1 MKRILCL
8 TLVVCNG
15 LIVMGQPGAR
25 NKADIVFMLRG
36 YENSC
41 LFCDSASFDIHAKI
55 ITKQLKELSFGK
67 ISSYDILFMGNDER
81 SPIYLQS
88 LRDIDVLQASLDGW
102 PGTKWDWLRDRTDFW
117 YVVPDE
123 YRLIIQDAI
132 NWMKS
137 NKDNLDNWGKLTE
150 AGITNYRTIQTN
162 VQRMGS
168 SAAADYLL
176 DMKMPA
182 NYDPQNYGTT
192 IVILNSQSSNSSGS
206 GASNTM
212 ASFGVLN
219 SKGEPYPTKNDG
231 NEKRLAYVVHKNST
245 DQIYQQTLYT
255 TSVHEAI
262 HNYGMGTHDQDPN
275 NDLAKEYSVMF
286 RSSLNS
292 INTLPAWN
300 RYYWTHWLPKST
312 ITKDS
317 SLVNDL
323 YGRMSP
329 ADTTEKFILEVI
341 AGDDLGRGG
350 TYRELYQGKWYTYQI
365 DAGGTLT
372 FKSAIDNEH
381 RSPGNYIAVIPETLK
396 EGQKST
402 FSIYNDGEQNYSYSW
417 KKDGQVIQNGSSNS
431 FVIKQVSYENA
442 GKYEVTISNPHGTLT
457 TAPVNV
463 KVVCGL
469 APNAPVVSNV
479 TYCIDEPSSLLTAT
493 VSPGN
498 QIAWYASNQTGGASS
513 NTAPTPITSKAG
525 TSDYYVS
532 QKSNENCESSRS
544 RITVEVTPIPNAPVV
559 SNVTY
564 CMDEPSSFLTA
575 SVSSGNQIAWYG
587 SNQTGGTS
595 SSIAPTPI
603 TSKAGTSDYYVSQ
616 KSTENCESSRSRITV
631 VINAKPAAPTLSLD
645 NQLNLVSTATQ
656 NKWYF
661 NGTLLNETAQKIKL
675 TSFGI
680 YTAVAQ
686 ENGCLSQSSES
697 FNYIVTATM
706 EYDKKSFTAYP
717 NPFQDAFQ
725 IDFNSKEVDLE
736 IYNITGSKVFSKK
749 GLKSGEAINSLDF
762 SAGEFLLL
770 LLEKGKPVHVLKIL
784 KY

>member
-402 FSIYNDGEQNYSYSW
+402 FSIYNDGKQNYSYSW

-479 TYCIDEPSSLLTAT
+479 TYCMDEPSSL
-493 VSPGN
+493 
-498 QIAWYASNQTGGASS
+498 
-513 NTAPTPITSKAG
+513 
-525 TSDYYVS
+525 
-532 QKSNENCESSRS
+532 
-544 RITVEVTPIPNAPVV
+544 
-559 SNVTY
+559 
-564 CMDEPSSFLTA
+564 LTA
-575 SVSSGNQIAWYG
+575 SVSSGNQIVWYG
-587 SNQTGGTS
+587 SNQTGGAS
-595 SSIAPTPI
+595 SSTAPTPI

>member
-1 MKRILCL
+1 
-8 TLVVCNG
+8 
-15 LIVMGQPGAR
+15 MGQPGAR

-402 FSIYNDGEQNYSYSW
+402 FSIYNDGKQNYSYSW

-479 TYCIDEPSSLLTAT
+479 TYCMDEPSSL
-493 VSPGN
+493 
-498 QIAWYASNQTGGASS
+498 
-513 NTAPTPITSKAG
+513 
-525 TSDYYVS
+525 
-532 QKSNENCESSRS
+532 
-544 RITVEVTPIPNAPVV
+544 
-559 SNVTY
+559 
-564 CMDEPSSFLTA
+564 LTA
-575 SVSSGNQIAWYG
+575 SVSSGNQIVWYG
-587 SNQTGGTS
+587 SNQTGGAS
-595 SSIAPTPI
+595 SSTAPTPI

>member
-1 MKRILCL
+1 
-8 TLVVCNG
+8 
-15 LIVMGQPGAR
+15 
-25 NKADIVFMLRG
+25 
-36 YENSC
+36 
-41 LFCDSASFDIHAKI
+41 
-55 ITKQLKELSFGK
+55 
-67 ISSYDILFMGNDER
+67 
-81 SPIYLQS
+81 
-88 LRDIDVLQASLDGW
+88 
-102 PGTKWDWLRDRTDFW
+102 
-117 YVVPDE
+117 
-123 YRLIIQDAI
+123 
-132 NWMKS
+132 
-137 NKDNLDNWGKLTE
+137 
-150 AGITNYRTIQTN
+150 
-162 VQRMGS
+162 
-168 SAAADYLL
+168 
-176 DMKMPA
+176 
-182 NYDPQNYGTT
+182 
-192 IVILNSQSSNSSGS
+192 
-206 GASNTM
+206 
-212 ASFGVLN
+212 
-219 SKGEPYPTKNDG
+219 
-231 NEKRLAYVVHKNST
+231 
-245 DQIYQQTLYT
+245 
-255 TSVHEAI
+255 
-262 HNYGMGTHDQDPN
+262 MGTHDQDPN
-275 NDLAKEYSVMF
+275 NDLAKEYSVML
-286 RSSLNS
+286 RTSLNS

-312 ITKDS
+312 ITKDA
-317 SLVNDL
+317 SLVRDL

-381 RSPGNYIAVIPETLK
+381 KSPGNYIAVIPETLK

-402 FSIYNDGEQNYSYSW
+402 FSIYNDGEQGYSYSW
-417 KKDGQVIQNGSSNS
+417 KKDGQVIQNSSSNS
-431 FVIKQVSYENA
+431 FVINQVSYENA

-457 TAPVNV
+457 TAPVYV

-479 TYCIDEPSSLLTAT
+479 TYCMDEPSSL
-493 VSPGN
+493 
-498 QIAWYASNQTGGASS
+498 
-513 NTAPTPITSKAG
+513 
-525 TSDYYVS
+525 
-532 QKSNENCESSRS
+532 
-544 RITVEVTPIPNAPVV
+544 
-559 SNVTY
+559 
-564 CMDEPSSFLTA
+564 LTA

-595 SSIAPTPI
+595 SSTAPKPI
-603 TSKAGTSDYYVSQ
+603 TSKAGSSDYYVSQ
-616 KSTENCESSRSRITV
+616 KSNENCESSRSRITV
-631 VINAKPAAPTLSLD
+631 VINPKPAAPTLSLD
-645 NQLNLVSTATQ
+645 NQFNLVSTATQ
-656 NKWYF
+656 NNWYF

-675 TSFGI
+675 TSFGV

-706 EYDKKSFTAYP
+706 EYDKKPFTAYP

>member
-41 LFCDSASFDIHAKI
+41 LYCDSASFDIHAKI

-81 SPIYLQS
+81 SPNYLQS

-102 PGTKWDWLRDRTDFW
+102 PGTQWDWLRDRTDFW

-137 NKDNLDNWGKLTE
+137 NKNNLENWGKLTE
-150 AGITNYRTIQTN
+150 EGITNYWTIQNN

-168 SAAADYLL
+168 AAADDFLL

-192 IVILNSQSSNSSGS
+192 VVILNSQSSNSSGS
-206 GASNTM
+206 GLSSDLNY
-212 ASFGVLN
+212 FGVLN
-219 SKGEPYPTKNDG
+219 SKGEPYPIKFDG
-231 NEKRLAYVVHKNST
+231 NRNSLAYVVQKNST
-245 DQIYQQTLYT
+245 NQIYQQTLYT

-262 HNYGMGTHDQDPN
+262 HNYGMGTHDQDPKN
-275 NDLAKEYSVMF
+275 LAKEYSVMS
-286 RSSLNS
+286 RGSLNS
-292 INTLPAWN
+292 INTLPAWD

-312 ITKDS
+312 ITKDA
-317 SLVNDL
+317 SLVRDL
-323 YGRMSP
+323 YGRISP

-381 RSPGNYIAVIPETLK
+381 KSPENYIAVIPETLK

-402 FSIYNDGEQNYSYSW
+402 FSIYNDGEQDYSYSW
-417 KKDGQVIQNGSSNS
+417 KKDGQVIQNSSSNS
-431 FVIKQVSYENA
+431 FVINQVSYENA
-442 GKYEVTISNPHGTLT
+442 GKYEVTIFNPHGTLT
-457 TAPVNV
+457 TSPVNV
-463 KVVCGL
+463 KVVCSQ

-479 TYCIDEPSSLLTAT
+479 TYCMDEPSSLLTAT

-498 QIAWYASNQTGGASS
+498 QIAWYGSNQTGGASS
-513 NTAPTPITSKAG
+513 STAPT
-525 TSDYYVS
+525 
-532 QKSNENCESSRS
+532 
-544 RITVEVTPIPNAPVV
+544 
-559 SNVTY
+559 
-564 CMDEPSSFLTA
+564 L
-575 SVSSGNQIAWYG
+575 
-587 SNQTGGTS
+587 
-595 SSIAPTPI
+595 I

-616 KSTENCESSRSRITV
+616 KSTETCESSRSRITV
-631 VINAKPAAPTLSLD
+631 VIHPKPAVPTLSLD
-645 NQLNLVSTATQ
+645 NQFNLVSTATQ

-661 NGTLLNETAQKIKL
+661 NGALLNETAQKIKP

-680 YTAVAQ
+680 YTAMAQ
-686 ENGCLSQSSES
+686 ENGCLSQFSEGV
-697 FNYIVTATM
+697 NYIITATK
-706 EYDKKSFTAYP
+706 EYDKAFKAYP
-717 NPFQDAFQ
+717 NPFQDAFK
-725 IDFNSKEVDLE
+725 IDFTNKEVDLE
-736 IYNITGSKVFSKK
+736 IYNTTGSKVFNKK
-749 GLKSGEAINSLDF
+749 GLKSGESINSLDF

-770 LLEKGKPVHVLKIL
+770 LLEKGKPVRVLKML
-784 KY
+784 KF

>member
-81 SPIYLQS
+81 SPNYLQS
-88 LRDIDVLQASLDGW
+88 FRDIDVLQASLDGW

-117 YVVPDE
+117 YVVPAE

-150 AGITNYRTIQTN
+150 AGITNYWTIQTN

-192 IVILNSQSSNSSGS
+192 VVILNSQSSNSSGS
-206 GASNTM
+206 GASNTL
-212 ASFGVLN
+212 ASWGVLN

-245 DQIYQQTLYT
+245 NQIYQQSLYT

-286 RSSLNS
+286 RTSLNS

-317 SLVNDL
+317 SLVSDL

-365 DAGGTLT
+365 DAIGTLT
-372 FKSAIDNEH
+372 FKSVIDNEH
-381 RSPGNYIAVIPETLK
+381 KSPENYIAVIPETLK

-402 FSIYNDGEQNYSYSW
+402 FSIYNDGEQDYSYSW
-417 KKDGQVIQNGSSNS
+417 KKDGQVIQNSSSNS
-431 FVIKQVSYENA
+431 LVINQVSYENA
-442 GKYEVTISNPHGTLT
+442 GKYEVTISNLHGTLT
-457 TAPVNV
+457 TAPVHV
-463 KVVCGL
+463 KVVCGQ

-479 TYCIDEPSSLLTAT
+479 TYCMDEPSSLLTAT

-498 QIAWYASNQTGGASS
+498 QSAWYGSNQTGGTSS
-513 NTAPTPITSKAG
+513 STAPTPITSKAG

-544 RITVEVTPIPNAPVV
+544 RITV
-559 SNVTY
+559 
-564 CMDEPSSFLTA
+564 
-575 SVSSGNQIAWYG
+575 
-587 SNQTGGTS
+587 
-595 SSIAPTPI
+595 
-603 TSKAGTSDYYVSQ
+603 
-616 KSTENCESSRSRITV
+616 
-631 VINAKPAAPTLSLD
+631 VINPNPAAPTLSLD
-645 NQLNLVSTATQ
+645 NAFNLVSTATQ

-661 NGTLLNETAQKIKL
+661 NGTLLNETAQKIKPNL
-675 TSFGI
+675 FGI
-680 YTAVAQ
+680 YTAAAQ

-697 FNYIVTATM
+697 FNYIITATK
-706 EYDKKSFTAYP
+706 EYDKTFTAYP
-717 NPFQDAFQ
+717 NPFQDAFK
-725 IDFNSKEVDLE
+725 IDFTSKEVDLE
-736 IYNITGSKVFSKK
+736 IFNTSGSKVFTKK

-770 LLEKGKPVHVLKIL
+770 ILEKGKPVHVLKML
-784 KY
+784 KF